1 MRRVLIVF
9 VKSPDGAV
17 KTRLA
22 KAVGQGRAREIY
34 KRLAGQTLGR
44 LCFGGYALR
53 VAYHPPED
61 GAKVAAWLGDDIA
74 YMPQAGRDLGERM
87 ENAFR
92 DAFGKGAEAAVI
104 IGSDIPDMTREAVE
118 DAFGAL
124 ESSGCAVA
132 PTHDGGY
139 CLIGFRAESFA
150 PGAFRGMTWG
160 ADGVF
165 DDTMKALSEAGVST
179 RVLPTLRDID
189 TPEDLIYLPPEL
201 RGGSISVIVPAYREA
216 GNINASIGRL
226 RKLPGGEGV
235 EIIVVDG
242 APEGDTTGAIGDA
255 EVITATSEK
264 GRARQMNKGAEVATG
279 DIFLFLHADTALPE
293 GAFGMIRE
301 ALDDGELAGGAF
313 GLRFDSERLSMR
325 LISWTAGMRSRMTR
339 VPYGDQAIFLRRKY
353 FKEMG
358 GYEDIPL
365 MEDVEL
371 MRRIRRSGGRIIIL
385 GASAVT
391 SARKYLRDGVFFS
404 AARNIA
410 LRMLYA
416 LGVSPDRLA
425 KIYYRD

>member
-1 MRRVLIVF
+1 M
-9 VKSPDGAV
+9 
-17 KTRLA
+17 
-22 KAVGQGRAREIY
+22 
-34 KRLAGQTLGR
+34 
-44 LCFGGYALR
+44 
-53 VAYHPPED
+53 
-61 GAKVAAWLGDDIA
+61 
-74 YMPQAGRDLGERM
+74 
-87 ENAFR
+87 
-92 DAFGKGAEAAVI
+92 
-104 IGSDIPDMTREAVE
+104 
-118 DAFGAL
+118 
-124 ESSGCAVA
+124 
-132 PTHDGGY
+132 
-139 CLIGFRAESFA
+139 
-150 PGAFRGMTWG
+150 
-160 ADGVF
+160 
-165 DDTMKALSEAGVST
+165 
-179 RVLPTLRDID
+179 
-189 TPEDLIYLPPEL
+189 
-201 RGGSISVIVPAYREA
+201 PAYREA